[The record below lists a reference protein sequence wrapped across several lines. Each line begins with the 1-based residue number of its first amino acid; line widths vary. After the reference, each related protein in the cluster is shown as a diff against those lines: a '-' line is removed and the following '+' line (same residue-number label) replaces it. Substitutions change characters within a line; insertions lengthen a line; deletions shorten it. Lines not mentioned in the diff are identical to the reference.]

1 MYQALSSST
10 FEVTRE
16 AGHQFGQLPTVALS
30 TVQPARFKQQIVF
43 KPKAPALPEEALPFT
58 VRIVR
63 TQAELNKAVQ
73 IRQAAYDR
81 HLPEFAKSLVK
92 PEAADFEK
100 GTVVLLAESKEDG
113 SPVGTMRIQT
123 NAYKPLCLEQSID
136 LPEWLKVLPMAEAT
150 RLGVTNQVGGR
161 LVTTALFKAFYM
173 YCQQIGIEW
182 MVIAGRAP
190 VDRMYQRMLF
200 EDVFPEKGMIPLAH
214 ASNLP
219 HRVMQFNV
227 KTAFERWSAV
237 DHPLLKFAALTRHPD
252 ITLDIPNKALSM
264 PIELPIAPSSTS
276 TFVTAPAIMPIQTTQ
291 TIRTLDVTL
300 PAVTPS
306 NPAAA
311 NHYAM

>member
-1 MYQALSSST
+1 MLQTIS
-10 FEVTRE
+10 
-16 AGHQFGQLPTVALS
+16 
-30 TVQPARFKQQIVF
+30 QPALLKQINQTHPTHT
-43 KPKAPALPEEALPFT
+43 KRANQSTLAEEALPFT
-58 VRIVR
+58 LKIVR
-63 TQAELNKAVQ
+63 NHAELIKAVQ

-81 HLPEFAKSLVK
+81 HLPEFAKSLGK

-113 SPVGTMRIQT
+113 TPVGTMRVQT

-136 LPEWLKVLPMAEAT
+136 LPQWLKESPMAEAT

-200 EDVFPEKGMIPLAH
+200 EDVFPGQGMVPLAH

-237 DHPLLKFAALTRHPD
+237 DHPLLKFAALTHHPD
-252 ITLDIPNKALSM
+252 ISLDIPRKPLSM
-264 PIELPIAPSSTS
+264 PIDMPIMAAPTS
-276 TFVTAPAIMPIQTTQ
+276 TFVAAPAILPIKTTSSSQ
-291 TIRTLDVTL
+291 APHLIVPTVNPSS
-300 PAVTPS
+300 PAT
-306 NPAAA
+306 A
-311 NHYAM
+311 NNYTM

>member
-1 MYQALSSST
+1 MLQTVNATDLQTQVIQTRTARVNRVST
-10 FEVTRE
+10 
-16 AGHQFGQLPTVALS
+16 PTIA
-30 TVQPARFKQQIVF
+30 
-43 KPKAPALPEEALPFT
+43 EEALPFT
-58 VRIVR
+58 LKIVR
-63 TQAELNKAVQ
+63 TQAELSQAVQ

-81 HLPEFAKSLVK
+81 HLPEFAKSLGK

-113 SPVGTMRIQT
+113 TPVGTMRIQT

-136 LPEWLKVLPMAEAT
+136 LPQWLKESPMAEAT

-173 YCQQIGIEW
+173 YCQQIGVEW

-200 EDVFPEKGMIPLAH
+200 EDVFPGQGMVPLAH

-237 DHPLLKFAALTRHPD
+237 DHPLLKFAALTQHPD
-252 ITLDIPNKALSM
+252 ITLDIPRKPLSM
-264 PIELPIAPSSTS
+264 PIEMPVMAAPTS
-276 TFVTAPAIMPIQTTQ
+276 TFVAAPAILPIKTTQ
-291 TIRTLDVTL
+291 STQTLEFNVPTVNPPS
-300 PAVTPS
+300 PAT
-306 NPAAA
+306 A
-311 NHYAM
+311 NHFAM

>member
-1 MYQALSSST
+1 VL
-10 FEVTRE
+10 
-16 AGHQFGQLPTVALS
+16 
-30 TVQPARFKQQIVF
+30 
-43 KPKAPALPEEALPFT
+43 
-58 VRIVR
+58 
-63 TQAELNKAVQ
+63 

-81 HLPEFAKSLVK
+81 HLPEFAKSLYK

-113 SPVGTMRIQT
+113 SAVGTMRIQT
-123 NAYKPLCLEQSID
+123 NAYKPLCLEQSIN
-136 LPEWLKVLPMAEAT
+136 LPQWLKESPMAEAT

-173 YCQQIGIEW
+173 YCQQIGVEW

-200 EDVFPEKGMIPLAH
+200 DDVFPGQGMVPLAH

-237 DHPLLKFAALTRHPD
+237 DHPLLKFAALTHHPD
-252 ITLDIPNKALSM
+252 ITLNIPSKPLAM
-264 PIELPIAPSSTS
+264 PIEMPIMAAPTS
-276 TFVTAPAIMPIQTTQ
+276 TFVAAPAIMPIKTTQ
-291 TIRTLDVTL
+291 SISTLELNVPTVN
-300 PAVTPS
+300 PPS
-306 NPAAA
+306 PAAA

>member
-1 MYQALSSST
+1 MYPSNTSHAAQPPIQTRTTVSSK
-10 FEVTRE
+10 
-16 AGHQFGQLPTVALS
+16 
-30 TVQPARFKQQIVF
+30 AR
-43 KPKAPALPEEALPFT
+43 AEESLPFT
-58 VRIVR
+58 LKIVR
-63 TQAELNKAVQ
+63 TQAELNQAVL

-113 SPVGTMRIQT
+113 SAVGTMRIQT

-136 LPEWLKVLPMAEAT
+136 LPQWLKESPMAEAT

-173 YCQQIGIEW
+173 YCQQIGVEW

-200 EDVFPEKGMIPLAH
+200 DDVFPGQGMIPLAH

-237 DHPLLKFAALTRHPD
+237 DHPLLKFAALTHHPD
-252 ITLDIPNKALSM
+252 ITLDIPRKPLAM
-264 PIELPIAPSSTS
+264 PIEMPILAAPTS
-276 TFVTAPAIMPIQTTQ
+276 TLVAAPAIMPIKTTQ
-291 TIRTLDVTL
+291 SIKTLELNL
-300 PAVTPS
+300 PTANPPS
-306 NPAAA
+306 PAAA

>member
-1 MYQALSSST
+1 MYPSNTSLASPSPIQTRTAVSSKI
-10 FEVTRE
+10 R
-16 AGHQFGQLPTVALS
+16 A
-30 TVQPARFKQQIVF
+30 
-43 KPKAPALPEEALPFT
+43 EESLPFSLK
-58 VRIVR
+58 IVS
-63 TQAELNKAVQ
+63 TQAELNQAVL

-113 SPVGTMRIQT
+113 SAVGTMRIQT

-136 LPEWLKVLPMAEAT
+136 LPQWLKESPMAEAT

-173 YCQQIGIEW
+173 YCQQIGVEW

-200 EDVFPEKGMIPLAH
+200 DDVFPGQGMVPLAH

-237 DHPLLKFAALTRHPD
+237 DHPLLKFAALTHHPD
-252 ITLDIPNKALSM
+252 ITLDIPRKPLSM
-264 PIELPIAPSSTS
+264 PTEMPVMAATTS
-276 TFVTAPAIMPIQTTQ
+276 IFVAAPAILPIKTTQGIQTLGLNVPT
-291 TIRTLDVTL
+291 VYPPS
-300 PAVTPS
+300 PAT
-306 NPAAA
+306 A

>member
-1 MYQALSSST
+1 MYPSITPFAAPTPIQSRTA
-10 FEVTRE
+10 VT
-16 AGHQFGQLPTVALS
+16 S
-30 TVQPARFKQQIVF
+30 KAR
-43 KPKAPALPEEALPFT
+43 AEESLPFT
-58 VRIVR
+58 LKIVR
-63 TQAELNKAVQ
+63 TQAELSQAVL

-113 SPVGTMRIQT
+113 SAVGTMRIQT

-136 LPEWLKVLPMAEAT
+136 LPQWLKESPMAEAT

-200 EDVFPEKGMIPLAH
+200 DDVFPGQGMIPLAH

-237 DHPLLKFAALTRHPD
+237 EHPLLKFAALTHHPD
-252 ITLDIPNKALSM
+252 ITLDIPRKPLAM
-264 PIELPIAPSSTS
+264 PIEMPIMAAPTS
-276 TFVTAPAIMPIQTTQ
+276 TFVATPAIMPIMTTQ
-291 TIRTLDVTL
+291 STKTLELNL
-300 PAVTPS
+300 PTANPPS
-306 NPAAA
+306 PAAA

>member
-1 MYQALSSST
+1 MLQTVNATDLQTQVIQTRTARVNRVST
-10 FEVTRE
+10 
-16 AGHQFGQLPTVALS
+16 PTIA
-30 TVQPARFKQQIVF
+30 
-43 KPKAPALPEEALPFT
+43 EEALPFT
-58 VRIVR
+58 LKIVR
-63 TQAELNKAVQ
+63 TQAELSQAVQ

-81 HLPEFAKSLVK
+81 HLPEFAKSLGK

-113 SPVGTMRIQT
+113 TPVGTMRIQT

-136 LPEWLKVLPMAEAT
+136 LPQWLKESPMAEAT

-173 YCQQIGIEW
+173 YCQQIGVEW

-200 EDVFPEKGMIPLAH
+200 EDVFPGQGMVPLAH

-237 DHPLLKFAALTRHPD
+237 DHPLLKFAALTQHPD
-252 ITLDIPNKALSM
+252 ITLDIPRKPLSM
-264 PIELPIAPSSTS
+264 PIEMPIMAAPTS
-276 TFVTAPAIMPIQTTQ
+276 TFMAAPAILPIKTTQ
-291 TIRTLDVTL
+291 STQTLEFNVPTVNPPS
-300 PAVTPS
+300 PAT
-306 NPAAA
+306 A
-311 NHYAM
+311 NHFAM

>member
-1 MYQALSSST
+1 MLHTVNAIDLQTQVIQTRTAHVNRVST
-10 FEVTRE
+10 
-16 AGHQFGQLPTVALS
+16 PTIA
-30 TVQPARFKQQIVF
+30 
-43 KPKAPALPEEALPFT
+43 EEALPFT
-58 VRIVR
+58 LKIVR
-63 TQAELNKAVQ
+63 TQAELNQAVL

-81 HLPEFAKSLVK
+81 HLPEFAKSLYK

-100 GTVVLLAESKEDG
+100 GTVVLLAESKDDG
-113 SPVGTMRIQT
+113 SAVGTMRIQT

-136 LPEWLKVLPMAEAT
+136 LPQWLKEAPMAEAT

-173 YCQQIGIEW
+173 YCQQIGVEW

-200 EDVFPEKGMIPLAH
+200 EDVFPGQGMVPLAH

-219 HRVMQFNV
+219 HRVMQFSV

-237 DHPLLKFAALTRHPD
+237 DHPLLKFAALTHHPD
-252 ITLDIPNKALSM
+252 ITLNIPSKPLSM
-264 PIELPIAPSSTS
+264 PNEMPMMAATTS
-276 TFVTAPAIMPIQTTQ
+276 TFVAAPAILPIKTTPSIQTLELKVPT
-291 TIRTLDVTL
+291 VNPPS
-300 PAVTPS
+300 PAT
-306 NPAAA
+306 A

>member
-1 MYQALSSST
+1 M
-10 FEVTRE
+10 F
-16 AGHQFGQLPTVALS
+16 LS
-30 TVQPARFKQQIVF
+30 TGAAIQSNRVRTRSQPSGKTRA
-43 KPKAPALPEEALPFT
+43 EESLPFT
-58 VRIVR
+58 LKIVH
-63 TQAELNKAVQ
+63 TQAELNQAVL

-113 SPVGTMRIQT
+113 TPVGTMRIQT

-136 LPEWLKVLPMAEAT
+136 LPQWLKECPMAEAT

-173 YCQQIGIEW
+173 YCQQIGVEW

-200 EDVFPEKGMIPLAH
+200 DDVFPGKGFIPLAH

-227 KTAFERWSAV
+227 KTAFDRWSAA
-237 DHPLLKFAALTRHPD
+237 DHPLLKFAALTHHPD
-252 ITLDIPNKALSM
+252 IKLDMPRKPLAM
-264 PIELPIAPSSTS
+264 PIEMPMMAATTS
-276 TFVTAPAIMPIQTTQ
+276 TLVAAPAIMPIKTTQ
-291 TIRTLDVTL
+291 SSQGLELKL
-300 PAVTPS
+300 PCINPVNPVTPV
-306 NPAAA
+306 NPAAV